1 MPAKSDDGK
10 TRVTLLPAS
19 QPMSLEVFQTSRL
32 KRRCVA
38 GGGAGRLRSLPRNPS
53 AALTR
58 APAAR
63 SIVLAKEKAAQM
75 AEDAINNPPP
85 APAPDSEEAVA
96 AAAAAAAQAAKVAEA
111 ARKARE
117 QEEAYRTALETWE
130 QDTSALRAAERERLL
145 AAMVRARVA
154 SR

>member
-1 MPAKSDDGK
+1 MWPEAA
-10 TRVTLLPAS
+10 P
-19 QPMSLEVFQTSRL
+19 
-32 KRRCVA
+32 
-38 GGGAGRLRSLPRNPS
+38 GRLRSLPRNPS
-53 AALTR
+53 AALTL
-58 APAAR
+58 AAAAR

-75 AEDAINNPPP
+75 AEDAINNQPP

-145 AAMVRARVA
+145 AAMVRACVA
-154 SR
+154 SRGSLRCAVGAHSPRPPRSARGERSAPRSARASRRS